1 MEQFIAYGAAVFL
14 IACCLLLW
22 GTIGWAIQAFFNL
35 IWKCG
40 WFDNWFK
47 PRWVYKRT
55 KVNKIGLI
63 VLMLLFWT
71 TSFPLLLIY
80 FIKFIFTVGRK
91 D

>member
-1 MEQFIAYGAAVFL
+1 MEQLIAYGAAAFL
-14 IACCLLLW
+14 IASFLLLW
-22 GTIGWAIQAFFNL
+22 GTIGWAIQACFGL
-35 IWKCG
+35 LDMHG

-55 KVNKIGLI
+55 KVNKVGLA
-63 VLMLLFWT
+63 VLMMLFWT
-71 TSFPLLLIY
+71 TAFPLLLIY

>member
-1 MEQFIAYGAAVFL
+1 MPLEAYAAAIFL

-22 GTIGWAIQAFFNL
+22 GTIGWAIQVFFNL
-35 IWKCG
+35 PFKRY

-47 PRWVYKRT
+47 PKWVYKRIG
-55 KVNKIGLI
+55 VNKVGLA
-63 VLMLLFWT
+63 VLMALFWIT
-71 TSFPLLLIY
+71 AFPLLLAY